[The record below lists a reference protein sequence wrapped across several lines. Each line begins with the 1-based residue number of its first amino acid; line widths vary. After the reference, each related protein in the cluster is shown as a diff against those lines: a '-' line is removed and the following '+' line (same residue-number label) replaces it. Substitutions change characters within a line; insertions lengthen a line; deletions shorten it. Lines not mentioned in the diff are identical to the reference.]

1 MQTKHVVV
9 VGAGLGG
16 LAAALRLRAAGVRV
30 TLLEK
35 NDRVGG
41 KMSQV
46 QRDGFTFDTGPSLF
60 TMPWVVRDLLA
71 ATGRT
76 LEDEL
81 EIVPVDP
88 TCRYR
93 WRDGT
98 LFDAWADLPKLISEI
113 ERLSP
118 PDVEGFFRF
127 MAFAARIYRAAAEPF
142 LLEPF
147 AGLRTMLQ
155 PRLVRDVLKIAPFST
170 VDQAVRR
177 FFKHPYLHQ
186 LFNRYATYNGSSPYR
201 SPATFCIIPYVEIA
215 QGGWY
220 IRGGMYQLAATLGRI
235 AGEMGVD
242 VRLNCA
248 VDRVLSERG
257 QTTGVRLADGTT
269 LAADYVIVN
278 ADALY
283 ALDELIA
290 PTNAPDHDLSC
301 SGFVL
306 LLGVNRDYAS
316 LQHHNIFFSAD
327 YPAEFRA
334 IFDLHV
340 PAPDPTIYVAATCR
354 ADPQHAPAGM
364 LNLFVLVNA
373 PATGRVNWGRE
384 APAYRDLVVRRLEQA
399 GLPDLDK
406 SIVTEQIFTPADL
419 ATMTNARRGALYGP
433 ASHGLRAAFLRPTN
447 QPKGVRGLAL
457 VGGATHP
464 GGGIPLVLLSGKAGA
479 DWALQHIRQGVQS
492 G

>member
-1 MQTKHVVV
+1 MQPHHVII

-35 NDRVGG
+35 NARVGG

-60 TMPWVVRDLLA
+60 TMPWVVRELLA
-71 ATGRT
+71 VAGRR

-93 WRDGT
+93 WPDGT
-98 LFDAWADLPKLISEI
+98 QFDAWADLPRLASEI
-113 ERLSP
+113 ERISP
-118 PDVEGFFRF
+118 PDIEGFFRF

-177 FFKHPYLHQ
+177 FFKHPYLRQ

-220 IRGGMYQLAATLGRI
+220 IRGGMYQLAATLGRV
-235 AGEMGVD
+235 ALELGVEL
-242 VRLNCA
+242 RLNCA
-248 VDRVLSERG
+248 VEQVLIERG
-257 QTTGVRLADGTT
+257 QATGVRLADGTT

-283 ALDELIA
+283 ALDELIE
-290 PTNAPDHDLSC
+290 PTRAPDHDLSC

-306 LLGVNRDYAS
+306 LLGVSRDYPQ

-354 ADPQHAPAGM
+354 ADQQHAPAGM

-373 PATGRVNWGRE
+373 PATGRVDWPRE
-384 APAYRDLVVRRLEQA
+384 AQAYRDLIVRRLEA
-399 GLPDLDK
+399 YGLSDLGA
-406 SIVTEQIFTPADL
+406 SIVTEQILTPADL
-419 ATMTNARRGALYGP
+419 GAMTNARRGALYGP
-433 ASHGLRAAFLRPTN
+433 ASHGLQAAFLRPLN
-447 QPKGVRGLAL
+447 QPKAVRGLAL

-479 DWALQHIRQGVQS
+479 TWALESLKARR
-492 G
+492 